1 MDRVQLF
8 EKWLQAKARE
18 DKAKAERH
26 DAEKAIEQLYD
37 FSEMSQT
44 VKCEGFKINI
54 KKNIK
59 YDLDQDLYSVLRL
72 KVDPDMRPEK
82 VKIELDTKKY
92 NMLANLYP
100 HIYKIVSDA
109 VTIKF
114 NKSTIKVEKE
124 EQNENN

>member
-1 MDRVQLF
+1 MDKVKLF
-8 EKWLQAKARE
+8 DQWLKAKARE
-18 DKAKAERH
+18 TKAAAERH
-26 DAEKAIEQLYD
+26 ELEKEIEALYN

-92 NMLANLYP
+92 NMLADLYP

-114 NKSTIKVEKE
+114 NKSTIKIEKE
-124 EQNENN
+124 D

>member
-26 DAEKAIEQLYD
+26 DVEKAIEQLYD
-37 FSEMSQT
+37 FPEMSQS

-100 HIYKIVSDA
+100 HIYRIVSDA
-109 VTIKF
+109 VTLHI
-114 NKSTIKVEKE
+114 NKSTIKIEKE
-124 EQNENN
+124 D